1 MRAEEIYTEIGVTN
15 SNRSTLPEA
24 LATIAGADK
33 NTEEEETR
41 LLAGAEFAREYAASY
56 AQRGRLRMAAAA
68 KQLVQFYEAQD
79 KYQNTNSIFSSLDEL
94 AAAVGLKIPKARVS
108 WSRSRWSC
116 TQTL

>member
-1 MRAEEIYTEIGVTN
+1 LARAEEIYTEIGVTN

-41 LLAGAEFAREYAASY
+41 LLAGAEFARE
-56 AQRGRLRMAAAA
+56 
-68 KQLVQFYEAQD
+68 VQFYEAQE

-116 TQTL
+116 TLTL